1 LESLVN
7 GIPLVTVFQF
17 LPERCCLYVCHALD
31 INRFE
36 KLLMIPNPN
45 QALRRAIASQKNGD
59 LLEAENLYRSIL
71 RVEPA
76 HPDANHNLGLIEASG
91 NKIEEALRLFKT
103 ALDANPKVEQFWF
116 SYIDA
121 LIKENLLDEAKK
133 VVSNAKEAELSDSA
147 LNLFIQQIDDQI
159 LHPTPR
165 QSELDILLNDYK
177 NGSHGVVEKR
187 ALSITK
193 DFPNHPFAWKVLS
206 ALFLDLGRDKDSL
219 SANLKV
225 LELAPKDAE
234 AHNNLGSILN
244 RMGRLEEAEA
254 SCKRAIELRP
264 DFAEAHS
271 NLGNT
276 LNALGR
282 FAEAEASCR
291 QAINLNPESADAHN
305 NLGVVL
311 HESGKFTEA
320 VTSFERTVLLKPQY
334 IEGHNNLGNSLIK
347 LNRLEEAEFSFD
359 QALQLKP
366 DYKPALASRGKV
378 SLTRGKFQAALRDL
392 DLCDGLE
399 TKVDALIALYSL
411 KRIDEVFARME
422 LLSEAEARNMRMA
435 AFASFISSRESR
447 PTAHSFCMEPL
458 ELVHVG
464 NLASYIRDSSSFISQ
479 ILKALQD
486 IKSVWEPKNKA
497 TNNGF
502 QSIGNIFE
510 YPSKVITALREIV
523 VSELDSYR
531 HKFGH
536 KSCLYIKE
544 WPSRKVLSG
553 WYVNLKKQ
561 GYQSPHIHESGWLS
575 GVIYLQTVP
584 SLGKDEGAIEFSLN
598 GEHYFDEHSPQ
609 ILHQPEPGDIVLFPS
624 SLHHRTIPFTTDLDR
639 IVISFDLTPDYME

>member
-1 LESLVN
+1 VELT
-7 GIPLVTVFQF
+7 I
-17 LPERCCLYVCHALD
+17 
-31 INRFE
+31 
-36 KLLMIPNPN
+36 N

-291 QAINLNPESADAHN
+291 QAINLKLGFSVAYR
-305 NLGVVL
+305 NLTIALRG
-311 HESGKFTEA
+311 
-320 VTSFERTVLLKPQY
+320 
-334 IEGHNNLGNSLIK
+334 LG
-347 LNRLEEAEFSFD
+347 RYEEAEESERKEKILTPTVTSKSDKSISSGYPGFNKPRPTEYPIFYREGMGTESVGNFLRAMILMLRPEKILEIGAGYTTPFLLEGMVNNYRVYDDGNLSEYYFKNYKYEPKLVIIDDMSLGELTKQPGMIEIINSDYTDFIEGNFQGQAPELERIYKGFDFVWFDCGGETEYRNFIDEYWDLCTSHIFFHYTYSNGSPNNLHDLIMNSAKGKLSFFD
-359 QALQLKP
+359 IVEPHKSKQGSITIVK
-366 DYKPALASRGKV
+366 KV
-378 SLTRGKFQAALRDL
+378 S
-392 DLCDGLE
+392 
-399 TKVDALIALYSL
+399 
-411 KRIDEVFARME
+411 
-422 LLSEAEARNMRMA
+422 
-435 AFASFISSRESR
+435 ES
-447 PTAHSFCMEPL
+447 
-458 ELVHVG
+458 
-464 NLASYIRDSSSFISQ
+464 
-479 ILKALQD
+479 
-486 IKSVWEPKNKA
+486 
-497 TNNGF
+497 
-502 QSIGNIFE
+502 
-510 YPSKVITALREIV
+510 
-523 VSELDSYR
+523 
-531 HKFGH
+531 
-536 KSCLYIKE
+536 
-544 WPSRKVLSG
+544 
-553 WYVNLKKQ
+553 
-561 GYQSPHIHESGWLS
+561 
-575 GVIYLQTVP
+575 
-584 SLGKDEGAIEFSLN
+584 
-598 GEHYFDEHSPQ
+598 
-609 ILHQPEPGDIVLFPS
+609 
-624 SLHHRTIPFTTDLDR
+624 
-639 IVISFDLTPDYME
+639 